1 MEEMRR
7 LNGLSDRTWTF
18 LSCGLFAFLVLV
30 VCSTFLHYG
39 LTYDEVV
46 GRVYGR
52 HIIKWYLSFF
62 KDQSA
67 LNYYNLYLY
76 GGFFEAFAQ
85 LTAYIARRILPIDA
99 YEARHLINALF
110 GLLAIFYTY
119 KLAAH
124 LSGPSAGFFSAL
136 FLTFTPGFY
145 GHIFNNS
152 KDVPFAALFSA
163 ALYCIFRSYKE
174 LPRVSIRLTA
184 ELAVVIGLVLGIRIG
199 GIILFGYLTIFWL
212 CWLISRRV
220 KEKLRGHE
228 LLTMAGTIGRSLIV
242 IVIAAW
248 AIMLVWWPWAQ
259 IAPLK
264 RPYFAMTKTAH
275 FDWPLTVLFNG
286 RFVPASA
293 LPWTY
298 LPTWLFITLPEFYC
312 IALALGFYLAYKSLC
327 SSGKEIH
334 PSGWST
340 KIGLLVFASCFPI
353 LAALI
358 LHSTMYDGMRQFLFI
373 LPSLAALA
381 GVFFAGFL
389 KSGVHALL
397 KGAIGIPV
405 LLSVSLTI
413 VDMIQLHPYEYV
425 YFNRLF
431 AGGMESAAKRFE
443 TDYWGGSYKEG
454 VEWVINNYRP
464 HSAEPVRVANCEVP
478 FLIQYFFDKK
488 STGRFTV
495 VAPNEEPSVYLA
507 ITRWQCHKMMEGKLL
522 HIVQRKGAPL
532 LYVIEAQGPYRPE
545 RSTKWANPDLVERN

>member
-1 MEEMRR
+1 
-7 LNGLSDRTWTF
+7 
-18 LSCGLFAFLVLV
+18 LFAFLVLV

-52 HIIKWYLSFF
+52 DIIKWYLSFF

-99 YEARHLINALF
+99 YEARHFINALF

-152 KDVPFAALFSA
+152 KDVPFAALFAA

-184 ELAVVIGLVLGIRIG
+184 ELAIVIGLVLGIRIG

-220 KEKLRGHE
+220 KEKLGGHE

-242 IVIAAW
+242 IITAAW

-264 RPYFAMTKTAH
+264 HPYFAMTKTAH
-275 FDWPLTVLFNG
+275 FDWPVTVLFNG

-293 LPWTY
+293 LPWTC
-298 LPTWLFITLPEFYC
+298 LPTWLVITLPEFYY

-327 SSGKEIH
+327 SPGKEIH

-353 LAALI
+353 LAVLI

-389 KSGVHALL
+389 KSGVHVLL
-397 KGAIGIPV
+397 KTAIGIPV
-405 LLSVSLTI
+405 LLSVSFTI

-443 TDYWGGSYKEG
+443 TDYWGSSYKEG

-478 FLIQYFFDKK
+478 FLIQYFLGKK
-488 STGRFTV
+488 SSGRFTV
-495 VAPNEEPSVYLA
+495 VGPNEEPSVYLA
-507 ITRWQCHKMMEGKLL
+507 ITRWQCHKMIEGKLL